1 MPYAMLYVTNLQRE
15 REREREI
22 SKPIFRMAHVD
33 IRDKNKLF

>member
-1 MPYAMLYVTNLQRE
+1 MPYAMLYVTNLQ